1 MKIKELK
8 MSNIRLLLLSAIV
21 ISFFSLGNKAQA
33 QYDLGLNS
41 MRLVPQANLL
51 NPSFIPDYQYHF
63 GFPALSS
70 TYGGFGTSGA
80 RYNQIFT
87 PIGDSMTIDQE
98 NILASIKDGNN
109 INFRSTNQ
117 WLSGGMKWKNFY
129 FSAAISDI
137 VDVNAMYPKSLIS
150 LGIEGNAEYIDETI
164 ESSPLSLK
172 ALQYR
177 EYALGA
183 AYEFNDHWNFGVK
196 AKFLFGKA
204 GINSEKSD
212 LSLKTTKDYYYL
224 NVKTDVLVNTSLP
237 SNKKDSSD
245 VSFSEYA
252 FYGSNFGMGVDLGAS
267 YKLDDK
273 WSFSAS
279 VLDLGYI
286 SYDRWLK
293 TYTSQSEF
301 TYKGIDLN
309 RFDGLT
315 TDETDALI
323 QNISDSLIDLF
334 KPEETVGKFKI
345 PLTAKVYLGANY
357 QISDIE
363 NVSALIRLEVF
374 KGIIRPSFTAS
385 YYRQLNENFGVT
397 ANYSIINRSYL
408 NLGVG
413 FVANFEPIQV
423 YFVTDNL
430 YGVIFPEQVNY
441 TNFHFGIN
449 FIFPSQK
456 GISRPMINL

>member
-1 MKIKELK
+1 MN
-8 MSNIRLLLLSAIV
+8 NIRKILLFAVV
-21 ISFFSLGNKAQA
+21 ISFFFTVNKAQA

-70 TYGGFGTSGA
+70 TFGGFGTSGA
-80 RYNQIFT
+80 KYNQIFS
-87 PIGDSMTIDQE
+87 PNGDSISIDQE
-98 NILASIKDGNN
+98 SILANIKDGNN
-109 INFRSTNQ
+109 INSRSTNQ
-117 WLSGGMKWKNFY
+117 WLSGGMKWKKFY

-137 VDVNAMYPKSLIS
+137 VEENAMYSKSLVS
-150 LGIEGNAEYIDETI
+150 LAIDGNAEHIDETI
-164 ESSPLSLK
+164 DASPLSIK

-183 AYEFNDHWNFGVK
+183 AYEYNDQWNFGVK

-224 NVKTDVLVNTSLP
+224 DVKTNVIVNTSLP
-237 SNKKDSSD
+237 ANKKDTSE
-245 VSFSEYA
+245 VTFGEYA

-267 YKLDDK
+267 YKLDDQ

-293 TYTSQSEF
+293 TYSSETEF
-301 TYKGIDLN
+301 TYKGIDIN
-309 RFDGLT
+309 QFDGLSQ
-315 TDETDALI
+315 EESDALI
-323 QNISDSLIDLF
+323 EDIKDSIVDLF
-334 KPEETVGKFKI
+334 DVQESVGKFKV

-357 QISDIE
+357 ELSDIE
-363 NVSALIRLEVF
+363 TVSALVRLEIF
-374 KGIIRPSFTAS
+374 KGILRPSFTAS

-413 FVANFEPIQV
+413 VVANFEPVQV

-430 YGVIFPEQVNY
+430 YGAIFPEQVRY
-441 TNFHFGIN
+441 ANFHFGIN
-449 FIFPSQK
+449 FIFPSHNSV
-456 GISRPMINL
+456 SRPMINL